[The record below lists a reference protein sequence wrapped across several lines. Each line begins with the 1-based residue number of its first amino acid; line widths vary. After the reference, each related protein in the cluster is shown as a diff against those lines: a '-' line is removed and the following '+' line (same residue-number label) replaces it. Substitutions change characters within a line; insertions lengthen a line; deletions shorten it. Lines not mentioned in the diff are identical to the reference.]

1 MIMISYMDMLDL
13 SKDECGLYLE
23 NVYKKAIITSLDIE
37 ILFSVLLVYDS
48 MGSMNRRELTQ

>member
-23 NVYKKAIITSLDIE
+23 NVYKKAMIWNFFCFINLW
-37 ILFSVLLVYDS
+37 FYGQYD
-48 MGSMNRRELTQ
+48 

>member
-23 NVYKKAIITSLDIE
+23 NVYKKAMIYIF
-37 ILFSVLLVYDS
+37 FSVLLVYDS
-48 MGSMNRRELTQ
+48 MGNMTRRE

>member
-23 NVYKKAIITSLDIE
+23 NVYKKAMITLLDIE
-37 ILFSVLLVYDS
+37 ISLWFYDS
-48 MGSMNRRELTQ
+48 SD

>member
-23 NVYKKAIITSLDIE
+23 NVYKKAMIWNFFFCFINLW
-37 ILFSVLLVYDS
+37 FYGQYD
-48 MGSMNRRELTQ
+48 